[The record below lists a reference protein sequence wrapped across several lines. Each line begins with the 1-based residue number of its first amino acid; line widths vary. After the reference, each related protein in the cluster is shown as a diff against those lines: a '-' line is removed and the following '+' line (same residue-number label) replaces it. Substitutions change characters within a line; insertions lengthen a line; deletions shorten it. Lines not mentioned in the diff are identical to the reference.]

1 MKTINLNSWG
11 RQWFVWV
18 CLFMFFLLF
27 FGVIQSA
34 NIVDWCFRC
43 FRTFRC
49 LFWKGGWDGRIQY
62 WLGSSAVILA
72 HDSMKGFN
80 VGQVQLK
87 GSPRLKTGWWGLP
100 NKLDDFF
107 PLSMYTSQ
115 CYVLGN
121 FMQIRIPCLFH
132 VFPNQPTPPKKHV
145 HLGESFVHPG
155 CAIDFVP
162 PGWPSWRQ
170 LCVLPNEPSLLHEVL
185 QIAHGFPSRP
195 WTAKSG
201 KVVVLWSQT
210 PPKNGTRLM
219 MWDRCILYSVLCL
232 NSIFTTLHTIALVD
246 S

>member
-1 MKTINLNSWG
+1 MVC
-11 RQWFVWV
+11 VWV
-18 CLFMFFLLF
+18 CLCFFSLF
-27 FGVIQSA
+27 FWVIQSA

-43 FRTFRC
+43 FRAFRC

-72 HDSMKGFN
+72 HDSMKGLN
-80 VGQVQLK
+80 AGQVQLK

-115 CYVLGN
+115 CYVCWE
-121 FMQIRIPCLFH
+121 ISCKSESH
-132 VFPNQPTPPKKHV
+132 VFFTFFQISPPKKHV

-185 QIAHGFPSRP
+185 QIAHGFP
-195 WTAKSG
+195 
-201 KVVVLWSQT
+201 
-210 PPKNGTRLM
+210 
-219 MWDRCILYSVLCL
+219 
-232 NSIFTTLHTIALVD
+232 
-246 S
+246 

>member
-1 MKTINLNSWG
+1 MVC
-11 RQWFVWV
+11 VWV
-18 CLFMFFLLF
+18 CLCFFSF
-27 FGVIQSA
+27 FFWVIQSA

-43 FRTFRC
+43 FRAFRC

-72 HDSMKGFN
+72 HDSMKGLN
-80 VGQVQLK
+80 AGQVQLK

-132 VFPNQPTPPKKHV
+132 VFPNQPPKKTC
-145 HLGESFVHPG
+145 S
-155 CAIDFVP
+155 
-162 PGWPSWRQ
+162 PGWIVCSSRMCHRFCSSRMAFLTPALCPAEWTKPSSRSSSDCTW
-170 LCVLPNEPSLLHEVL
+170 LPIETMNWW
-185 QIAHGFPSRP
+185 A
-195 WTAKSG
+195 G
-201 KVVVLWSQT
+201 KVVVFWSQT

-219 MWDRCILYSVLCL
+219 MWNRCTLYSVLCL